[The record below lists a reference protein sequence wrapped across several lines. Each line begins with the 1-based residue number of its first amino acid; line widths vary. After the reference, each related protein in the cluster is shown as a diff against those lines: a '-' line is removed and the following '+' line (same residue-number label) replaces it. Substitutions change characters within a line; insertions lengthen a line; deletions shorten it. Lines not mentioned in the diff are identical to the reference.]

1 MSDSVVSPRLRR
13 QQKSSRFMFLLKA
26 CRDTMPLKAPNGR
39 MTNNFSSI
47 DNGDTHFP
55 LNKVFPLMQ
64 DGFLFQRKQG
74 LITAGKEHNAA
85 QQVPP
90 RNILTRLDVCTFFNL
105 LFLNGKRAIMFDMTA
120 APD

>member
-1 MSDSVVSPRLRR
+1 
-13 QQKSSRFMFLLKA
+13 MFLLKA

-105 LFLNGKRAIMFDMTA
+105 LSLNGKRAIMFDMTA